1 MATVITQYPLPT
13 PDLFDHD
20 DHLSPIM
27 SDKKA
32 TSNHST
38 FFKGEF
44 SFVNKDAKNIES
56 KDHNAAVSWHVM
68 NRYER
73 WKKQEQAKKLRA
85 SANIPTGTASGSS
98 HSSVADVRQ
107 SSRSRSRGSPST
119 PSVQAATPSTNYGY
133 DPWTDRPMQ
142 PDVVKASTFST
153 AMPDPG
159 LLMSAVSSPSNQ
171 SSPMDDAFS
180 ILNAESNIDFSTPL
194 TGTEVATISTD
205 PMTTKLSTFAYEY
218 LVPHLWPME
227 PGNVQGSYEIARCWD
242 EVAAMSHDTCYANAY
257 SALLATLMADFTHDD
272 CLAYQAQVF
281 QGKAM
286 AELKQRV
293 STGNAGDLL
302 SLKAILK
309 LFCSETIVDNT
320 SVARLHLK
328 MLRNLVCANGGVILL
343 DSWFREDL
351 LSCDCYFALKYGT
364 RPVLPAAE
372 WTPGPLSQPWKARLV
387 SAGVF
392 GDHAAGVDSSVEHP
406 ILKSIFMDLRE
417 VFKTQEYALS
427 HEVQADDQLLRWRQ
441 LRKFDCI
448 SRLADHYTNLTIYAH
463 LFDFPRTQAMTTIA
477 TALLTNLILG
487 CPEPVRFGNRL
498 MEELRCRIVDSECE
512 LKESDGKRLRL
523 WALYIGSLAERI
535 HPQGLPNEKWFS
547 LRLKESTAELG
558 LQSWEDMKKLLRQL
572 LFSVRLHDEVEG
584 GRAHRTHDFR
594 KGLYS
599 ISGVSWRLPIQP
611 QLRLTSTTSFGG

>member
-1 MATVITQYPLPT
+1 MATVITQYPLST
-13 PDLFDHD
+13 PELFDHD

-32 TSNHST
+32 TNNHST

-85 SANIPTGTASGSS
+85 SANIPIGTVSGSS
-98 HSSVADVRQ
+98 HGSTGDNRQ

-133 DPWTDRPMQ
+133 DPWTDRPTR
-142 PDVVKASTFST
+142 PDLT
-153 AMPDPG
+153 AAQNFATTMPEPG
-159 LLMSAVSSPSNQ
+159 FLMSTVSSPSNQ
-171 SSPMDDAFS
+171 SSPMDDPFTT
-180 ILNAESNIDFSTPL
+180 LNAESNIDFSMPML
-194 TGTEVATISTD
+194 GTEIDAVPAD
-205 PMTTKLSTFAYEY
+205 PMTSKLTTFAYEY
-218 LVPHLWPME
+218 LIPRLWPTE

-242 EVAAMSHDTCYANAY
+242 EVAAMAHDTCYANAY
-257 SALLATLMADFTHDD
+257 SALLTTLMAEVTHDES
-272 CLAYQAQVF
+272 LVYQARVF

-286 AELKQRV
+286 AELRQRV
-293 STGNAGDLL
+293 SAENAGDLL

-309 LFCSETIVDNT
+309 LFCSETMVDNT
-320 SVARLHLK
+320 SVARVHLK
-328 MLRNLVCANGGVILL
+328 MLRNLVSANGGVILL

-417 VFKTQEYALS
+417 VFKTQEYVLS
-427 HEVQADDQLLRWRQ
+427 HEVPADDQLLRWRQ

-463 LFDFPRTQAMTTIA
+463 LFDFPRTQAMTTVA
-477 TALLTNLILG
+477 TALLTNLVLG

-498 MEELRCRIVDSECE
+498 MDELRSRIIDSECE
-512 LKESDGKRLRL
+512 LEESDGKRLRL
-523 WALYIGSLAERI
+523 WALYVGSLAERI
-535 HPQGLPNEKWFS
+535 HPQSTPNEKWFNI
-547 LRLKESTAELG
+547 RLKESTADLG
-558 LQSWEDMKKLLRQL
+558 LQSWEEMKRLLRQL

-599 ISGVSWRLPIQP
+599 ISGISWRRPIQP
-611 QLRLTSTTSFGG
+611 QLQHTSTSMGR